1 MLNYQSPKPEN
12 DFLMLEKDAI
22 RYLSAN
28 ALYLYVIL
36 RDLRANE
43 SNSKKALIKKTGLK
57 EWAYK
62 KAKAELVSK
71 GYLATKQ
78 LFGNRYAF
86 YIGQVRV
93 ILHKKSLKK

>member
-1 MLNYQSPKPEN
+1 MPLGI
-12 DFLMLEKDAI
+12 F
-22 RYLSAN
+22 LSAD

-36 RDLRANE
+36 RNLRADE
-43 SNSKKALIKKTGLK
+43 SNSKKALMKKTRLK

-78 LFGNRYAF
+78 LSGNRYAF
-86 YIGQVRV
+86 YIGRIRV